1 MLSKTIHPSTLKNK
15 KINIFKPRTY
25 ERTNKKGIIFIQCS
39 FNNTIMTLTD
49 LTGKTK
55 AYCSCGSVGFKGA
68 KRSSRFAGQITA
80 ESLGKKA
87 RNLGYKDVIL
97 NFKGF
102 GRGRNICIKGLKKSR
117 LRIKKIKDVTLLA
130 HNGCRPKKLRRL

>member
-1 MLSKTIHPSTLKNK
+1 MTKNLFNNSKHPK
-15 KINIFKPRTY
+15 
-25 ERTNKKGIIFIQCS
+25 KKGIIHIKCS
-39 FNNTIMTLTD
+39 FNNTIITLTD
-49 LTGKTK
+49 LDGKTR

-68 KRSSRFAGQITA
+68 KRSSRFAGQVAA
-80 ESLGKKA
+80 EYLGKKA

-102 GRGRNICIKGLKKSR
+102 GKGRNVCIKGLKKSR
-117 LRIKKIKDVTLLA
+117 LQIKEIKDVTPLA